1 MKTKNRVISF
11 LLAACMMLSLC
22 AALPF
27 VASAEVVSTSGWDG
41 KTATQPEGSGTKDDP
56 YLIADAANLLWLQKQ
71 IPAADIVNDSH
82 ADVVAGKYTAKFAG
96 MYFLQTQDIDL
107 NGKNFA
113 SIGYYYSNATRM
125 AAFGGTY
132 DGQGFAIRNGKITS
146 QNNRHVLHNYRE
158 ATEGEI
164 ENKKITMYKV
174 GDKTYVYTGPNMN
187 WGHGL
192 FGMICGATIK
202 NIVLDNVEVE
212 GHGITGAIVGRAIGP
227 KADNANAEFNR
238 IENCVVNSNC
248 SVNGK
253 YPTSVIFQPKN
264 EYDLASRLG
273 GIVGMAYRTTVRYCV
288 NNAPINVPGNWAMT
302 GGIVGSAGYHT
313 IVEYC
318 VNAGKITYD
327 LSSIK
332 NDSENA
338 VGGIVGFISP
348 YSVGVVDK
356 TLVGNTVIRNCYN
369 SGIFYFNMGENVAG
383 NAIYWGGILG
393 GANSLSKATN
403 KIENCYNLHALRK
416 GENGIAANIA
426 VDNHNYR
433 FGGLLGS
440 YWIGGGADV
449 GVLEVL
455 NSASVDIDE
464 NAYEGTNQCRYWKRN
479 NKEGKLCVEESTS
492 GQKTVEELAPL
503 TKAID
508 DAISAFN
515 ATATAKKVGKVAFQC
530 STGENTNAVRFS
542 AQIVGNGYER
552 VGFKVWASYTEGDTV
567 KVSEVRD
574 VVLYTYYTALKADG
588 EDVTPDAGN
597 YFIAFVIDSI
607 PTDKGNVT
615 FTLTPYVV
623 AEGGTSFGNT
633 VSVTF
638 DAAGNEVK

>member
-1 MKTKNRVISF
+1 MKTKNRVIS
-11 LLAACMMLSLC
+11 LLLVACMMLSLC

-41 KTATQPEGSGTKDDP
+41 KTATQPEGSGTKEDP

-71 IPAADIVNDSH
+71 IPSGDTVNDQH
-82 ADVVAGKYTAKFAG
+82 ADVLAGKYTAKFAG

-113 SIGYYYSNATRM
+113 SIGYYFANAKRT
-125 AAFGGTY
+125 ASFGGTY

-146 QNNRHVLHNYRE
+146 QN
-158 ATEGEI
+158 
-164 ENKKITMYKV
+164 
-174 GDKTYVYTGPNMN
+174 TGHGLNVN

-192 FGMICGATIK
+192 FGMIHGATIK
-202 NIVLDNVEVE
+202 NIVLDNVQVE
-212 GHGITGAIVGRAIGP
+212 GHGVTGAIVGRAAAT
-227 KADNANAEFNR
+227 ADDKEKGETLNV
-238 IENCVVNSNC
+238 IENCVVNANC
-248 SVNGK
+248 TVTAK
-253 YPTSVIFQPKN
+253 YPTSVDTAKLSAD
-264 EYDLASRLG
+264 YDQASRAG
-273 GIVGMAYRTTVRYCV
+273 GIVGMAYGTTVRYCV
-288 NNAPINVPGNWAMT
+288 NHAAINVPGNWVMT
-302 GGIVGSAGYHT
+302 GGVVGSAGYNT
-313 IVEYC
+313 TVEYC
-318 VNAGKITYD
+318 VNTGKITYD
-327 LSSIK
+327 LATYQNK
-332 NDSENA
+332 AECA

-348 YSVGVVDK
+348 YSAGVVDK

-369 SGIFYFNMGENVAG
+369 SGIFYFNMGENVVGKAL
-383 NAIYWGGILG
+383 YWGGILG

-416 GENGIAANIA
+416 GENGIAAN
-426 VDNHNYR
+426 VTGNNYR

-440 YWIGGGADV
+440 YWIGKGADV

-492 GQKTVEELAPL
+492 GQKTAEELAPL

-567 KVSEVRD
+567 KVSKVRD

>member
-1 MKTKNRVISF
+1 MKTQNRVISL

-41 KTATQPEGSGTKDDP
+41 KTATQPEGSGTKEDP
-56 YLIADAANLLWLQKQ
+56 YLIADAENLLWLQKQ
-71 IPAADIVNDSH
+71 IPRGDIVNDQH
-82 ADVVAGKYTAKFAG
+82 ADVLAGKYTAKFAG

-113 SIGYYYSNATRM
+113 SIGYYFANAKRM
-125 AAFGGTY
+125 GAFGGTY

-146 QNNRHVLHNYRE
+146 QN
-158 ATEGEI
+158 
-164 ENKKITMYKV
+164 
-174 GDKTYVYTGPNMN
+174 TGHGLNVN

-192 FGMICGATIK
+192 FGMIHGATIK
-202 NIVLDNVEVE
+202 NIVLDNVQVE
-212 GHGITGAIVGRAIGP
+212 GHGVTGAIVGRAAAT
-227 KADNANAEFNR
+227 ADDKEKGETLNV
-238 IENCVVNSNC
+238 IENCVVNANC
-248 SVNGK
+248 TVTAK
-253 YPTSVIFQPKN
+253 YPTSVDTAKLSAD
-264 EYDLASRLG
+264 YDQASRAG
-273 GIVGMAYRTTVRYCV
+273 GIVGMAYGTTVRYCV
-288 NNAPINVPGNWAMT
+288 NHAAINVPGNWVMT
-302 GGIVGSAGYHT
+302 GGVVGSAGYNT
-313 IVEYC
+313 TVEYC
-318 VNAGKITYD
+318 VNTGKITYD
-327 LSSIK
+327 LATYQNK
-332 NDSENA
+332 AECA

-348 YSVGVVDK
+348 YSAGAVDK

-369 SGIFYFNMGENVAG
+369 SGIFHLNMGTNVAG
-383 NAIYWGGILG
+383 NALYWGGILG

-416 GENGIAANIA
+416 GQNGIAAN
-426 VDNHNYR
+426 VTGNNYR

-440 YWIGGGADV
+440 YWISKGADV

-492 GQKTVEELAPL
+492 GQKTAEELAPL

>member
-1 MKTKNRVISF
+1 MKTQNRVISL

-71 IPAADIVNDSH
+71 IPRGDTVNDQH
-82 ADVVAGKYTAKFAG
+82 ADVLAGKYTAKFAG

-107 NGKNFA
+107 NGKEFM
-113 SIGYYYSNATRM
+113 SIGYYFANAKRT
-125 AAFGGTY
+125 ASFGGTY

-146 QNNRHVLHNYRE
+146 QN
-158 ATEGEI
+158 
-164 ENKKITMYKV
+164 
-174 GDKTYVYTGPNMN
+174 TGHGLNVN

-192 FGMICGATIK
+192 FGMIHGATIK
-202 NIVLDNVEVE
+202 NIVLDNVQVE
-212 GHGITGAIVGRAIGP
+212 GHGVTGAIVGRAAAT
-227 KADNANAEFNR
+227 ADDKEKGETLNV
-238 IENCVVNSNC
+238 IENCVVNANC
-248 SVNGK
+248 TVTAN
-253 YPTSVIFQPKN
+253 YPTSVDTTKLSAD
-264 EYDLASRLG
+264 YDQASRAG
-273 GIVGMAYRTTVRYCV
+273 GIVGMAYGTTVRYCV
-288 NNAPINVPGNWAMT
+288 NHAAINVPGNWVMT
-302 GGIVGSAGYHT
+302 GGVVGSAGYNT
-313 IVEYC
+313 TVEYC
-318 VNAGKITYD
+318 VNTGKITYD
-327 LSSIK
+327 LATYQNK
-332 NDSENA
+332 AECA

-348 YSVGVVDK
+348 YSAGVVDK

-369 SGIFYFNMGENVAG
+369 SGIFCFNMGENVAG

-416 GENGIAANIA
+416 GENGIAANITG
-426 VDNHNYR
+426 NNYR

-440 YWIGGGADV
+440 YWIGKGADV

-492 GQKTVEELAPL
+492 GQKTAEELAPL

-515 ATATAKKVGKVAFQC
+515 ASATAKKVGKVAFQC

>member
-1 MKTKNRVISF
+1 MKIQNRVISL

-41 KTATQPEGSGTKDDP
+41 KTATQPEGSGTKEDP
-56 YLIADAANLLWLQKQ
+56 YLIADAANLLWLQRQ
-71 IPAADIVNDSH
+71 IPRGDTVNDQH

-113 SIGYYYSNATRM
+113 SIGYYFANAKRM
-125 AAFGGTY
+125 GAFGGTY

-146 QNNRHVLHNYRE
+146 QN
-158 ATEGEI
+158 
-164 ENKKITMYKV
+164 
-174 GDKTYVYTGPNMN
+174 TGHGLNVN

-192 FGMICGATIK
+192 FGMIHGATIK
-202 NIVLDNVEVE
+202 NIVLDNVQVE
-212 GHGITGAIVGRAIGP
+212 GHGVTGAIVGRAAAT
-227 KADNANAEFNR
+227 ADDKEKGETLNV
-238 IENCVVNSNC
+238 IENCVVNANC
-248 SVNGK
+248 TVTAK
-253 YPTSVIFQPKN
+253 YPTSVDTTKLSAD
-264 EYDLASRLG
+264 YDQASRAG
-273 GIVGMAYRTTVRYCV
+273 GIVGMAYGTTVRYCV
-288 NNAPINVPGNWAMT
+288 NHAAINVPGNWVMT
-302 GGIVGSAGYHT
+302 GGVVGSAGYNT
-313 IVEYC
+313 TVEYC
-318 VNAGKITYD
+318 VNTGKITYD
-327 LSSIK
+327 LATYQNK
-332 NDSENA
+332 AECA

-348 YSVGVVDK
+348 YSAGVVDK

-369 SGIFYFNMGENVAG
+369 SGIFYFNMGENLAG

-403 KIENCYNLHALRK
+403 KIENCYNLHELRK
-416 GENGIAANIA
+416 GENGIAAN
-426 VDNHNYR
+426 VTGNNYR

-440 YWIGGGADV
+440 YWIGKGADV

-492 GQKTVEELAPL
+492 GQKTAEELAPL

-515 ATATAKKVGKVAFQC
+515 ASATAKKVGKVAFQC

-542 AQIVGNGYER
+542 AQIIGKEYER

>member
-1 MKTKNRVISF
+1 MKTQNRVIS
-11 LLAACMMLSLC
+11 LLLVACMMLSLC
-22 AALPF
+22 TALPF

-71 IPAADIVNDSH
+71 IPAADRVNDSH

-113 SIGYYYSNATRM
+113 SIGYYFANAKRM
-125 AAFGGTY
+125 GAFGGTY

-146 QNNRHVLHNYRE
+146 QN
-158 ATEGEI
+158 
-164 ENKKITMYKV
+164 
-174 GDKTYVYTGPNMN
+174 TGHGLNVN

-192 FGMICGATIK
+192 FGMIHGATIK
-202 NIVLDNVEVE
+202 NIVLDNVQVE
-212 GHGITGAIVGRAIGP
+212 GHGVTGAIVGRAAAT
-227 KADNANAEFNR
+227 ADDKEKGETLNV
-238 IENCVVNSNC
+238 IENCVVNANC
-248 SVNGK
+248 TVTAK
-253 YPTSVIFQPKN
+253 YPTSVDTAKLSAD
-264 EYDLASRLG
+264 YDQASRAG
-273 GIVGMAYRTTVRYCV
+273 GIVGMAYGTTVRYCV
-288 NNAPINVPGNWAMT
+288 NHAAINVPGNWVMT
-302 GGIVGSAGYHT
+302 GGVVGSAGYNT
-313 IVEYC
+313 TVEYC
-318 VNAGKITYD
+318 VNTGKITYD
-327 LSSIK
+327 LATYQNK
-332 NDSENA
+332 AECA

-348 YSVGVVDK
+348 YSAGVVDK

-369 SGIFYFNMGENVAG
+369 SGIFYFNMGENVVGKAL
-383 NAIYWGGILG
+383 YWGGILG

-416 GENGIAANIA
+416 GENGIAAN
-426 VDNHNYR
+426 VTGHNYR

-440 YWIGGGADV
+440 YWIDKGADV

-515 ATATAKKVGKVAFQC
+515 ASATAKKVGKVAFQC

-567 KVSEVRD
+567 KVSAVRD

-623 AEGGTSFGNT
+623 TEGGTSFGNT

>member
-1 MKTKNRVISF
+1 MKTQNRVISL

-41 KTATQPEGSGTKDDP
+41 KTATQPEGSGTKEDP
-56 YLIADAANLLWLQKQ
+56 YQIADAANLLWLQKQ
-71 IPAADIVNDSH
+71 IPAADRVNDSH
-82 ADVVAGKYTAKFAG
+82 ADVLAGKYTAKFAG

-113 SIGYYYSNATRM
+113 SIGYYFANAKRT
-125 AAFGGTY
+125 ASFGGTY

-146 QNNRHVLHNYRE
+146 QN
-158 ATEGEI
+158 
-164 ENKKITMYKV
+164 
-174 GDKTYVYTGPNMN
+174 TGHGLNVN

-192 FGMICGATIK
+192 FGMIHGATIK
-202 NIVLDNVEVE
+202 NIVLDNVQVE
-212 GHGITGAIVGRAIGP
+212 GHGIIGAIVGRAAAT
-227 KADNANAEFNR
+227 ADDKEKGETLNV
-238 IENCVVNSNC
+238 IENCVVNANC
-248 SVNGK
+248 TVTAK
-253 YPTSVIFQPKN
+253 YPTSVDTAKLSAA
-264 EYDLASRLG
+264 YDQASRAG
-273 GIVGMAYRTTVRYCV
+273 GIVGMAYGTTVRYCV
-288 NNAPINVPGNWAMT
+288 NHAAINVPGNWVMT
-302 GGIVGSAGYHT
+302 GGVVGSAGYNT
-313 IVEYC
+313 TVEYC
-318 VNAGKITYD
+318 VNTGKITYD
-327 LSSIK
+327 LATYQNK
-332 NDSENA
+332 AECA

-348 YSVGVVDK
+348 YSTVEVDK

-369 SGIFYFNMGENVAG
+369 SGIFYFNMGENVVGKAL
-383 NAIYWGGILG
+383 YWGGILG

-440 YWIGGGADV
+440 YWIGKGADV

-492 GQKTVEELAPL
+492 GQKTAEELAPL

-567 KVSEVRD
+567 KVSAVRD

>member
-1 MKTKNRVISF
+1 MKTKNRVIS
-11 LLAACMMLSLC
+11 LLLVACMMLSLC

-41 KTATQPEGSGTKDDP
+41 KTATQPEGSGTKEDP

-71 IPAADIVNDSH
+71 IPSGDTVNDQH
-82 ADVVAGKYTAKFAG
+82 ADVLAGKYTAKFAG

-113 SIGYYYSNATRM
+113 SIGYYFANAKRT
-125 AAFGGTY
+125 ASFGGTY

-146 QNNRHVLHNYRE
+146 QN
-158 ATEGEI
+158 
-164 ENKKITMYKV
+164 
-174 GDKTYVYTGPNMN
+174 TGHGLNVN

-192 FGMICGATIK
+192 FGMIHGATIK
-202 NIVLDNVEVE
+202 NIVLDNVQVE
-212 GHGITGAIVGRAIGP
+212 GHGVTGAIVGRAAAT
-227 KADNANAEFNR
+227 ADDKEKGETLNV
-238 IENCVVNSNC
+238 IENCVVNANC
-248 SVNGK
+248 TVTAK
-253 YPTSVIFQPKN
+253 YPTSVDTAKLSAD
-264 EYDLASRLG
+264 YDQASRAG
-273 GIVGMAYRTTVRYCV
+273 GIVGMAYGTTVRYCV
-288 NNAPINVPGNWAMT
+288 NHAAINVPGNWVMT
-302 GGIVGSAGYHT
+302 GGVVGSAGYNT
-313 IVEYC
+313 TVEYC
-318 VNAGKITYD
+318 VNTGKITYD
-327 LSSIK
+327 LATYQNK
-332 NDSENA
+332 AECA

-348 YSVGVVDK
+348 YSAGVVDK

-369 SGIFYFNMGENVAG
+369 SGIFYFNMGENLAG

-416 GENGIAANIA
+416 GENGIAAN
-426 VDNHNYR
+426 VTGNNYR

-440 YWIGGGADV
+440 YWIGKGADV

-492 GQKTVEELAPL
+492 GQKTAEELAPL

-567 KVSEVRD
+567 KVSKVRD

>member
-1 MKTKNRVISF
+1 MKTQNRVISF

-71 IPAADIVNDSH
+71 IPAADRVNDSH

-107 NGKNFA
+107 NGKEFM
-113 SIGYYYSNATRM
+113 SIGYYFANAKRM
-125 AAFGGTY
+125 GAFGGTY

-146 QNNRHVLHNYRE
+146 QN
-158 ATEGEI
+158 
-164 ENKKITMYKV
+164 
-174 GDKTYVYTGPNMN
+174 TGHGLNVN

-192 FGMICGATIK
+192 FGMIHGATIK
-202 NIVLDNVEVE
+202 NIVLDNVQVE
-212 GHGITGAIVGRAIGP
+212 GHGIVGAIVGRAAAT
-227 KADNANAEFNR
+227 ADDKEKGETLNV
-238 IENCVVNSNC
+238 IENCVVNANC
-248 SVNGK
+248 TVTAK
-253 YPTSVIFQPKN
+253 YPTSVDTAKLSAA
-264 EYDLASRLG
+264 YDQASRAG
-273 GIVGMAYRTTVRYCV
+273 GIVGMAYGTTVRYCV
-288 NNAPINVPGNWAMT
+288 NHAAINVPGNWVMT
-302 GGIVGSAGYHT
+302 GGVVGSAGYNT
-313 IVEYC
+313 TVEYC
-318 VNAGKITYD
+318 VNTGKITYD
-327 LSSIK
+327 LATYQNK
-332 NDSENA
+332 AECA

-348 YSVGVVDK
+348 YSTGEVDK

-369 SGIFYFNMGENVAG
+369 SGIFYFNMGENVVGKAL
-383 NAIYWGGILG
+383 YWGGILG

-464 NAYEGTNQCRYWKRN
+464 NAYEGTNQCRYWKRS

-492 GQKTVEELAPL
+492 GQKTAEELAPL

-567 KVSEVRD
+567 KVSAVRD

>member
-1 MKTKNRVISF
+1 MKTQNRVISL

-41 KTATQPEGSGTKDDP
+41 KTATQPEGSGTKEDP
-56 YLIADAANLLWLQKQ
+56 YLIADAANLLWLQRQ
-71 IPAADIVNDSH
+71 IPRGDTVNDQH

-113 SIGYYYSNATRM
+113 SIGYYFANAKRM
-125 AAFGGTY
+125 GAFGGTY

-146 QNNRHVLHNYRE
+146 QN
-158 ATEGEI
+158 
-164 ENKKITMYKV
+164 
-174 GDKTYVYTGPNMN
+174 TGHGLNVN

-192 FGMICGATIK
+192 FGMIHGATIK
-202 NIVLDNVEVE
+202 NIVLDNVQVE
-212 GHGITGAIVGRAIGP
+212 GHGVTGAIVGRAAAT
-227 KADNANAEFNR
+227 ADDKEKGETLNV
-238 IENCVVNSNC
+238 IENCVVNANC
-248 SVNGK
+248 TVTAK
-253 YPTSVIFQPKN
+253 YPTSVDTAKLSAD
-264 EYDLASRLG
+264 YDQASRAG
-273 GIVGMAYRTTVRYCV
+273 GIAGMAYGTTVRYCV
-288 NNAPINVPGNWAMT
+288 NHAAINVPGNWVMT
-302 GGIVGSAGYHT
+302 GGVVGSAGYNT
-313 IVEYC
+313 TVEYC
-318 VNAGKITYD
+318 VNTGKITYD
-327 LSSIK
+327 LATYQNK
-332 NDSENA
+332 AECA

-348 YSVGVVDK
+348 YSAGVVDK

-369 SGIFYFNMGENVAG
+369 SGIFCFNMGENVAG

-416 GENGIAANIA
+416 GENGIAAN
-426 VDNHNYR
+426 VTGNNYR

-440 YWIGGGADV
+440 YWIGKGADV

-492 GQKTVEELAPL
+492 GQKTAEELAPL

-515 ATATAKKVGKVAFQC
+515 ASATAKKVGKVAFQC

>member
-1 MKTKNRVISF
+1 MKTQNRVISL

-41 KTATQPEGSGTKDDP
+41 KTATQPEGSGTKEDP

-71 IPAADIVNDSH
+71 IPRGDTVNDQH
-82 ADVVAGKYTAKFAG
+82 ADVLAGKYTAKFAG

-107 NGKNFA
+107 NGQEFM
-113 SIGYYYSNATRM
+113 SIGYYFANAKRM
-125 AAFGGTY
+125 GAFGGTY

-146 QNNRHVLHNYRE
+146 QN
-158 ATEGEI
+158 
-164 ENKKITMYKV
+164 
-174 GDKTYVYTGPNMN
+174 TGHGLNVN

-192 FGMICGATIK
+192 FGMIHGATIK
-202 NIVLDNVEVE
+202 NIVLDNVQVE
-212 GHGITGAIVGRAIGP
+212 GHGVTGAIVGRAAAT
-227 KADNANAEFNR
+227 ADDKEKGETLNV
-238 IENCVVNSNC
+238 IENCVVNANC
-248 SVNGK
+248 TVTAK
-253 YPTSVIFQPKN
+253 YPTSVDTTKLSAD
-264 EYDLASRLG
+264 YDQASRAG
-273 GIVGMAYRTTVRYCV
+273 GIVGMAYGTTVRYCV
-288 NNAPINVPGNWAMT
+288 NHAAINVPGNWVMT
-302 GGIVGSAGYHT
+302 GGVVGSAGYNT
-313 IVEYC
+313 TVEYC
-318 VNAGKITYD
+318 VNTGKITYD
-327 LSSIK
+327 LATYQNK
-332 NDSENA
+332 AECA

-348 YSVGVVDK
+348 YSAGVVDK
-356 TLVGNTVIRNCYN
+356 TLVGNAVIRNCYN
-369 SGIFYFNMGENVAG
+369 SGIFYFNMGENLAG

-403 KIENCYNLHALRK
+403 KIDNCYNLHALRK
-416 GENGIAANIA
+416 GENGIAAN
-426 VDNHNYR
+426 VTGNNYR

-440 YWIGGGADV
+440 YWISKGADV

-492 GQKTVEELAPL
+492 GQKTAEELAPL

>member
-1 MKTKNRVISF
+1 MKTQNRVISL

-56 YLIADAANLLWLQKQ
+56 YLIADAANLLWLQRQ
-71 IPAADIVNDSH
+71 IPRGDTVNDQH
-82 ADVVAGKYTAKFAG
+82 ADVLAGKYTAKFAG

-113 SIGYYYSNATRM
+113 SIGYYFANAKRT
-125 AAFGGTY
+125 ASFGGTY

-146 QNNRHVLHNYRE
+146 QN
-158 ATEGEI
+158 
-164 ENKKITMYKV
+164 
-174 GDKTYVYTGPNMN
+174 TGHGLNVN

-192 FGMICGATIK
+192 FGMIHGATIK
-202 NIVLDNVEVE
+202 NIVLDNVQVE
-212 GHGITGAIVGRAIGP
+212 GHGVTGAIVGRAAAT
-227 KADNANAEFNR
+227 ADDKEKGETLNV
-238 IENCVVNSNC
+238 IENCVVNANC
-248 SVNGK
+248 TVTAN
-253 YPTSVIFQPKN
+253 YPTSVDTAKLSAD
-264 EYDLASRLG
+264 YDQASRAG
-273 GIVGMAYRTTVRYCV
+273 GIVGMAYGTTVRYCV
-288 NNAPINVPGNWAMT
+288 NHAAINVPGNWVMT
-302 GGIVGSAGYHT
+302 GGVVGSAGYNT
-313 IVEYC
+313 TVEYC
-318 VNAGKITYD
+318 VNTGKITYD
-327 LSSIK
+327 LATYQNK
-332 NDSENA
+332 AECA

-348 YSVGVVDK
+348 YSAGVVDK

-369 SGIFYFNMGENVAG
+369 SGIFYFNMGENLAG

-403 KIENCYNLHALRK
+403 KIENCYNLHELRK
-416 GENGIAANIA
+416 GENGIAAN
-426 VDNHNYR
+426 VTGNNYR

-440 YWIGGGADV
+440 YWIGKGADV

-492 GQKTVEELAPL
+492 GQKTAEELAPL

-515 ATATAKKVGKVAFQC
+515 ASATAKKVGKVAFQC

-542 AQIVGNGYER
+542 AQIIGKEYER

>member
-1 MKTKNRVISF
+1 MKTQNRVIS
-11 LLAACMMLSLC
+11 LLLVACMMLSLC

-71 IPAADIVNDSH
+71 IPSGDTVNDQH
-82 ADVVAGKYTAKFAG
+82 ADVLAGKYTAKFAG

-107 NGKNFA
+107 NGQEFM
-113 SIGYYYSNATRM
+113 SIGYYFANAKRM
-125 AAFGGTY
+125 GAFGGTY

-146 QNNRHVLHNYRE
+146 QN
-158 ATEGEI
+158 
-164 ENKKITMYKV
+164 
-174 GDKTYVYTGPNMN
+174 TGHGLNVN

-192 FGMICGATIK
+192 FGMIHGATIK
-202 NIVLDNVEVE
+202 NIVLDNVQVE
-212 GHGITGAIVGRAIGP
+212 GHGVTGAIVGRAAATTDDKEKGETL
-227 KADNANAEFNR
+227 NV
-238 IENCVVNSNC
+238 IENCVVNANC
-248 SVNGK
+248 TVTAK
-253 YPTSVIFQPKN
+253 YPTSVDTAKLPAD
-264 EYDLASRLG
+264 YDQASRAG
-273 GIVGMAYRTTVRYCV
+273 GIVGMAYGTTVRYCV
-288 NNAPINVPGNWAMT
+288 NHAAINVPGNWVMT
-302 GGIVGSAGYHT
+302 GGVVGSAGYNT
-313 IVEYC
+313 TVEYC
-318 VNAGKITYD
+318 VNTGKITYD
-327 LSSIK
+327 LATYQNK
-332 NDSENA
+332 AECA

-348 YSVGVVDK
+348 YSAGVVDK

-369 SGIFYFNMGENVAG
+369 SGIFYFNMGENLAG

-416 GENGIAANIA
+416 GENGIAAN
-426 VDNHNYR
+426 VTGNNYR

-440 YWIGGGADV
+440 YWISKGADV

-492 GQKTVEELAPL
+492 GQKTAEELAPL

-515 ATATAKKVGKVAFQC
+515 ASATAKKVGKVAFQC

>member
-1 MKTKNRVISF
+1 MKTKNRVISL

-56 YLIADAANLLWLQKQ
+56 YLIANAANLLWIQKQ
-71 IPAADIVNDSH
+71 IPRGDGVNDSH

-107 NGKNFA
+107 NGKEFM
-113 SIGYYYSNATRM
+113 SIGYYFANAKRM
-125 AAFGGTY
+125 GAFGGTY

-146 QNNRHVLHNYRE
+146 QN
-158 ATEGEI
+158 
-164 ENKKITMYKV
+164 
-174 GDKTYVYTGPNMN
+174 TGHGLNVN

-192 FGMICGATIK
+192 FGMIYGATIK
-202 NIVLDNVEVE
+202 NIVLDNVQVE
-212 GHGITGAIVGRAIGP
+212 GHGIVGAIVGRAAAV
-227 KADNANAEFNR
+227 ADDKEKGENLNLV
-238 IENCVVNSNC
+238 ENCVVNANC
-248 SVNGK
+248 TVTAK
-253 YPTSVIFQPKN
+253 YPTSVDTAN
-264 EYDLASRLG
+264 LSNAYDQASRAG
-273 GIVGMAYRTTVRYCV
+273 GIVGMAYGTTVRYCV
-288 NNAPINVPGNWAMT
+288 NHAAINVPGNWVMT
-302 GGIVGSAGYHT
+302 GGVVGSAGYNT
-313 IVEYC
+313 TVEYC
-318 VNAGKITYD
+318 VNTGKITYD
-327 LSSIK
+327 LATYQNK
-332 NDSENA
+332 AECA
-338 VGGIVGFISP
+338 VGGIVGFITP
-348 YSVGVVDK
+348 YWSGFVD
-356 TLVGNTVIRNCYN
+356 TSFVGNTVIRNCYN
-369 SGIFYFNMGENVAG
+369 SGIFHLNVGENVVG

-393 GANSLSKATN
+393 GANRLLKATN
-403 KIENCYNLHALRK
+403 KIESCYNLHSLKK
-416 GENGIAANIA
+416 GENGIAAN
-426 VDNHNYR
+426 VSGNSYR

-440 YWIGGGADV
+440 YWIGNGEDV

-479 NKEGKLCVEESTS
+479 NKDGKLCVEESTS
-492 GQKTVEELAPL
+492 GQKTAEELAPL

-515 ATATAKKVGKVAFQC
+515 ATATAKKVGKVAYQC
-530 STGENTNAVRFS
+530 STGEDTNAVRFS
-542 AQIVGNGYER
+542 AQIVGNEYER

-588 EDVTPDAGN
+588 ENVTPDAGN

>member
-41 KTATQPEGSGTKDDP
+41 KTATQPEGSGTKEDP
-56 YLIADAANLLWLQKQ
+56 YLIADAANLLWLQRQ
-71 IPAADIVNDSH
+71 IPAADRVNDSH

-113 SIGYYYSNATRM
+113 SIGYYFANAKRT
-125 AAFGGTY
+125 ASFGGTY

-146 QNNRHVLHNYRE
+146 QN
-158 ATEGEI
+158 
-164 ENKKITMYKV
+164 
-174 GDKTYVYTGPNMN
+174 TGHGLNVN

-192 FGMICGATIK
+192 FGMIHGATIK
-202 NIVLDNVEVE
+202 NIVLDNVQVE
-212 GHGITGAIVGRAIGP
+212 GHGVTGAIVGRAAAT
-227 KADNANAEFNR
+227 ADDKEKGETLNV
-238 IENCVVNSNC
+238 IENCVVNANC
-248 SVNGK
+248 TVTAN
-253 YPTSVIFQPKN
+253 YPTSVDTAKLSAD
-264 EYDLASRLG
+264 YDQASRAG
-273 GIVGMAYRTTVRYCV
+273 GIVGMAYGTTVRYCV
-288 NNAPINVPGNWAMT
+288 NHAAINVPGNWVMT
-302 GGIVGSAGYHT
+302 GGVVGSAGYNT
-313 IVEYC
+313 TVEYC
-318 VNAGKITYD
+318 VNTGKITYD
-327 LSSIK
+327 LATYQNK
-332 NDSENA
+332 AECA

-348 YSVGVVDK
+348 YSAGVVDK

-369 SGIFYFNMGENVAG
+369 SGIFCFNMGENLAG

-416 GENGIAANIA
+416 GENGIAAN
-426 VDNHNYR
+426 VTGNNYR

-440 YWIGGGADV
+440 YWIGKGADV

-464 NAYEGTNQCRYWKRN
+464 NAYEGTNQCRYWKRS

-515 ATATAKKVGKVAFQC
+515 ASATAKKVGKVAFQC

-542 AQIVGNGYER
+542 AQIVGNEYER

-567 KVSEVRD
+567 KVSAVRD

>member
-1 MKTKNRVISF
+1 
-11 LLAACMMLSLC
+11 
-22 AALPF
+22 
-27 VASAEVVSTSGWDG
+27 
-41 KTATQPEGSGTKDDP
+41 
-56 YLIADAANLLWLQKQ
+56 
-71 IPAADIVNDSH
+71 
-82 ADVVAGKYTAKFAG
+82 

-113 SIGYYYSNATRM
+113 SIGYYFANAKRT
-125 AAFGGTY
+125 ASFGGTY

-146 QNNRHVLHNYRE
+146 QN
-158 ATEGEI
+158 
-164 ENKKITMYKV
+164 
-174 GDKTYVYTGPNMN
+174 TGHGLNVN

-192 FGMICGATIK
+192 FGMIHGATIK
-202 NIVLDNVEVE
+202 NIVLDNVQVE
-212 GHGITGAIVGRAIGP
+212 GHGVTGAIVGRAAAT
-227 KADNANAEFNR
+227 ADDKEKGETLNV
-238 IENCVVNSNC
+238 IENCVVNANC
-248 SVNGK
+248 TVTAN
-253 YPTSVIFQPKN
+253 YPTSVDTAKLSAD
-264 EYDLASRLG
+264 YDQASRAG
-273 GIVGMAYRTTVRYCV
+273 GIVGMAYGTTVRYCV
-288 NNAPINVPGNWAMT
+288 NHAAINVPGNWVMT
-302 GGIVGSAGYHT
+302 GGVVGSAGYNT
-313 IVEYC
+313 TVEYC
-318 VNAGKITYD
+318 VNTGKITYD
-327 LSSIK
+327 LAIYQNK
-332 NDSENA
+332 AECA

-348 YSVGVVDK
+348 YSAGVVDK

-369 SGIFYFNMGENVAG
+369 SGIFYFNMGENLAG

-416 GENGIAANIA
+416 GENGIAAN
-426 VDNHNYR
+426 VTGNNYR

-440 YWIGGGADV
+440 YWISKGADV

-492 GQKTVEELAPL
+492 GQKTAEELAPL

-515 ATATAKKVGKVAFQC
+515 ASATAKKVGKVAFQC

-567 KVSEVRD
+567 KVSAVRD

-623 AEGGTSFGNT
+623 AESGTSFGNT

>member
-1 MKTKNRVISF
+1 MKTQNRVISL

-71 IPAADIVNDSH
+71 IPAADRVNDSH

-107 NGKNFA
+107 NGQEFM
-113 SIGYYYSNATRM
+113 SIGYYFANAKRM
-125 AAFGGTY
+125 GAFGGTY

-146 QNNRHVLHNYRE
+146 KNTGHNL
-158 ATEGEI
+158 
-164 ENKKITMYKV
+164 NL
-174 GDKTYVYTGPNMN
+174 N

-192 FGMICGATIK
+192 FGMIHGATIK
-202 NIVLDNVEVE
+202 NIVLDNVQVE
-212 GHGITGAIVGRAIGP
+212 GNGVTGAIVGRAAAT
-227 KADNANAEFNR
+227 ADDKEKGETLNV
-238 IENCVVNSNC
+238 IENCVVNANC
-248 SVNGK
+248 TVTAK
-253 YPTSVIFQPKN
+253 YPTSVDTTKLSAD
-264 EYDLASRLG
+264 YDQASRAG
-273 GIVGMAYRTTVRYCV
+273 GIVGMAYGTTVRYCV
-288 NNAPINVPGNWAMT
+288 NHAAINVPGNWVMT
-302 GGIVGSAGYHT
+302 GGVVGSAGYNT
-313 IVEYC
+313 TVEYC
-318 VNAGKITYD
+318 VNTGKITYD
-327 LSSIK
+327 LATYQNK
-332 NDSENA
+332 AECA

-348 YSVGVVDK
+348 YSAGVVDK

-369 SGIFYFNMGENVAG
+369 SGIFCFNMGENLAG

-403 KIENCYNLHALRK
+403 KIDNCYNLHALRK
-416 GENGIAANIA
+416 GENGIAAN
-426 VDNHNYR
+426 VTGNNYR

-440 YWIGGGADV
+440 YWIGKGADV

-492 GQKTVEELAPL
+492 GQKTAEELAPL

-515 ATATAKKVGKVAFQC
+515 ASATAKKVGKVAFQC

-567 KVSEVRD
+567 KVSAVRD

>member
-1 MKTKNRVISF
+1 MKTQNRVISL

-56 YLIADAANLLWLQKQ
+56 YLIADAANLLWLQRQ
-71 IPAADIVNDSH
+71 IPRGDTVNDQH
-82 ADVVAGKYTAKFAG
+82 ADVLAGKYTAKFAG

-113 SIGYYYSNATRM
+113 SIGYYFANAKRT
-125 AAFGGTY
+125 ASFGGTY

-146 QNNRHVLHNYRE
+146 QN
-158 ATEGEI
+158 
-164 ENKKITMYKV
+164 
-174 GDKTYVYTGPNMN
+174 TGHGLNVN

-192 FGMICGATIK
+192 FGMIHGATIK
-202 NIVLDNVEVE
+202 NIVLDNVQVE
-212 GHGITGAIVGRAIGP
+212 GHGVTGAIVGRAAAT
-227 KADNANAEFNR
+227 ADDKEKGETLNV
-238 IENCVVNSNC
+238 IENCVVNANC
-248 SVNGK
+248 TVTAK
-253 YPTSVIFQPKN
+253 YPTSVDTAKLSAD
-264 EYDLASRLG
+264 YDQASRAG
-273 GIVGMAYRTTVRYCV
+273 GIVGMAYGTTVRYCV
-288 NNAPINVPGNWAMT
+288 NHAAINVPGNWVMT
-302 GGIVGSAGYHT
+302 GGVVGSAGYNT
-313 IVEYC
+313 TVEYC
-318 VNAGKITYD
+318 VNTGKITYD
-327 LSSIK
+327 LATYQNK
-332 NDSENA
+332 AECA

-348 YSVGVVDK
+348 YSAGVVDK

-369 SGIFYFNMGENVAG
+369 SGIFYFNMGENLAG

-403 KIENCYNLHALRK
+403 KIDNCYNLHALRK
-416 GENGIAANIA
+416 GENGIAAN
-426 VDNHNYR
+426 VTGNNYR

-440 YWIGGGADV
+440 YWIGKGADV

-492 GQKTVEELAPL
+492 GQKTAEELAPL

>member
-1 MKTKNRVISF
+1 MKTKNRVISL

-56 YLIADAANLLWLQKQ
+56 YLIADAANLLWIQKQ
-71 IPAADIVNDSH
+71 IPRGDTVNDQH
-82 ADVVAGKYTAKFAG
+82 ADVLAGKYTAKFAG

-113 SIGYYYSNATRM
+113 SIGYYFANAKRT
-125 AAFGGTY
+125 ASFGGTY

-146 QNNRHVLHNYRE
+146 QN
-158 ATEGEI
+158 
-164 ENKKITMYKV
+164 
-174 GDKTYVYTGPNMN
+174 TGHGLNVN

-192 FGMICGATIK
+192 FGMIHGATIK
-202 NIVLDNVEVE
+202 NIVLDNVQVE
-212 GHGITGAIVGRAIGP
+212 GNGITGAIVGRAAAT
-227 KADNANAEFNR
+227 ADDKEKGETLNV
-238 IENCVVNSNC
+238 IENCVVNANC
-248 SVNGK
+248 TVTAK
-253 YPTSVIFQPKN
+253 YPTSVDTAKLSAD
-264 EYDLASRLG
+264 YDQASRAG
-273 GIVGMAYRTTVRYCV
+273 GIVGMAYGTTVRYCV
-288 NNAPINVPGNWAMT
+288 NHAAINVPGNWVMT
-302 GGIVGSAGYHT
+302 GGVVGSAGYNT
-313 IVEYC
+313 TVEYC
-318 VNAGKITYD
+318 VNTGKITYD
-327 LSSIK
+327 LATYQNK
-332 NDSENA
+332 AECA

-348 YSVGVVDK
+348 YSAGVVDK

-403 KIENCYNLHALRK
+403 KIDNCYNLHALRK
-416 GENGIAANIA
+416 GENGIAAN
-426 VDNHNYR
+426 VTGNNYR

-440 YWIGGGADV
+440 YWIGKGADV

>member
-1 MKTKNRVISF
+1 MKTQNRVISL

-71 IPAADIVNDSH
+71 IPRGDTVNDQH
-82 ADVVAGKYTAKFAG
+82 ADVLAGKYTAKFAG

-107 NGKNFA
+107 NGQEFM
-113 SIGYYYSNATRM
+113 SIGYYFANAKRT
-125 AAFGGTY
+125 ASFGGTY

-146 QNNRHVLHNYRE
+146 QN
-158 ATEGEI
+158 
-164 ENKKITMYKV
+164 
-174 GDKTYVYTGPNMN
+174 TGHGLNVN

-192 FGMICGATIK
+192 FGMIHGATIK
-202 NIVLDNVEVE
+202 NIVLDNVQVE
-212 GHGITGAIVGRAIGP
+212 GHGVTGAIVGRAAAT
-227 KADNANAEFNR
+227 ADDKEKGETLNV
-238 IENCVVNSNC
+238 IENCVVNANC
-248 SVNGK
+248 TVTAN
-253 YPTSVIFQPKN
+253 YPTSVDTAKLSAD
-264 EYDLASRLG
+264 YDQASRAG
-273 GIVGMAYRTTVRYCV
+273 GIVGMAYGTTVRYCV
-288 NNAPINVPGNWAMT
+288 NHAAINVPGNWVMT
-302 GGIVGSAGYHT
+302 GGVVGSAGYNT
-313 IVEYC
+313 TVEYC
-318 VNAGKITYD
+318 VNTGKITYD
-327 LSSIK
+327 LATYQNK
-332 NDSENA
+332 AECA

-348 YSVGVVDK
+348 YSAGVVDK

-369 SGIFYFNMGENVAG
+369 SGIFYFNMGENVVGKAL
-383 NAIYWGGILG
+383 YWGGILG

-492 GQKTVEELAPL
+492 GQKTAEELAPL

-515 ATATAKKVGKVAFQC
+515 ASATAKKVGKVAFQC

-567 KVSEVRD
+567 KVSKVRD

>member
-1 MKTKNRVISF
+1 MKTQNRVISL

-41 KTATQPEGSGTKDDP
+41 KTATQPEGSGTKEDP

-71 IPAADIVNDSH
+71 IPRGDIVNDQH
-82 ADVVAGKYTAKFAG
+82 ADVLAGKYTAKFAG

-113 SIGYYYSNATRM
+113 SIGYYFANAKRM
-125 AAFGGTY
+125 GAFGGTY

-146 QNNRHVLHNYRE
+146 QN
-158 ATEGEI
+158 
-164 ENKKITMYKV
+164 
-174 GDKTYVYTGPNMN
+174 TGHGLNVN

-192 FGMICGATIK
+192 FGMIHGATIK
-202 NIVLDNVEVE
+202 NIVLDNVQVE
-212 GHGITGAIVGRAIGP
+212 GHGVTGAIVGRAAAT
-227 KADNANAEFNR
+227 ADDKEKGETLNV
-238 IENCVVNSNC
+238 IENCVVNANC
-248 SVNGK
+248 TVTAK
-253 YPTSVIFQPKN
+253 YPTSVDTAKLSAD
-264 EYDLASRLG
+264 YDQASRAG
-273 GIVGMAYRTTVRYCV
+273 GIVGMAYGTTVRYCV
-288 NNAPINVPGNWAMT
+288 NHAAINVPGNWVMT
-302 GGIVGSAGYHT
+302 GGVVGSAGYNT
-313 IVEYC
+313 TVEYC
-318 VNAGKITYD
+318 VNTGKITYD
-327 LSSIK
+327 LATYQNK
-332 NDSENA
+332 AECA

-348 YSVGVVDK
+348 YSAGVVDK

-369 SGIFYFNMGENVAG
+369 SGIFHLNMGENVAG

-403 KIENCYNLHALRK
+403 KIDNCYNLHALRK
-416 GENGIAANIA
+416 GENGIAAN
-426 VDNHNYR
+426 VTGNNYR

-440 YWIGGGADV
+440 YWISGGADV

>member
-1 MKTKNRVISF
+1 MKTKNRVIS
-11 LLAACMMLSLC
+11 LLLVACMMLSLC

-41 KTATQPEGSGTKDDP
+41 KTATQPEGSGTKEDP
-56 YLIADAANLLWLQKQ
+56 YLIADAANLLWLQRQ
-71 IPAADIVNDSH
+71 IPAGDGVKDDND
-82 ADVVAGKYTAKFAG
+82 DVVAGKYTAKFAG

-107 NGKNFA
+107 NGKEFM
-113 SIGYYYSNATRM
+113 SIGYYFANAKRM
-125 AAFGGTY
+125 GAFGGTY

-146 QNNRHVLHNYRE
+146 KNTGHNL
-158 ATEGEI
+158 
-164 ENKKITMYKV
+164 NL
-174 GDKTYVYTGPNMN
+174 N

-192 FGMICGATIK
+192 FGMIHGATIK
-202 NIVLDNVEVE
+202 NIVLDNVQVE
-212 GHGITGAIVGRAIGP
+212 GNGITGAIVGRAAAT
-227 KADNANAEFNR
+227 ADDKEKGETLNV
-238 IENCVVNSNC
+238 IENCVVNANC
-248 SVNGK
+248 TVTAK
-253 YPTSVIFQPKN
+253 YPTSVDTAKLSAD
-264 EYDLASRLG
+264 YDQASRAG
-273 GIVGMAYRTTVRYCV
+273 GIVGMAYGTTVRYCV
-288 NNAPINVPGNWAMT
+288 NHAAINVPGNWVMT
-302 GGIVGSAGYHT
+302 GGVVGSAGYNT
-313 IVEYC
+313 TVEYC
-318 VNAGKITYD
+318 VNTGKITYD
-327 LSSIK
+327 LATYQNK
-332 NDSENA
+332 AECA

-348 YSVGVVDK
+348 YSTGEVDK

-369 SGIFYFNMGENVAG
+369 SGIFYFNMGENLAG

-393 GANSLSKATN
+393 GANSLLKATN

-416 GENGIAANIA
+416 GENGIAAN
-426 VDNHNYR
+426 VSGNNYR

-440 YWIGGGADV
+440 YWIGNGADV

-464 NAYEGTNQCRYWKRN
+464 NAYEGTNQCRYWKRS
-479 NKEGKLCVEESTS
+479 NKEGKPCVEESTS
-492 GQKTVEELAPL
+492 GQKTAEELAPL

-515 ATATAKKVGKVAFQC
+515 ASATAKKVGKVAFQC

>member
-1 MKTKNRVISF
+1 MKTKNRVIS
-11 LLAACMMLSLC
+11 LLLVACMMLSLC

-41 KTATQPEGSGTKDDP
+41 KTATQPEGSGTKEDP

-71 IPAADIVNDSH
+71 IPRGDTVNDQH
-82 ADVVAGKYTAKFAG
+82 ADVLAGKYTAKFAG

-113 SIGYYYSNATRM
+113 SIGYYFANAKRM
-125 AAFGGTY
+125 GAFGGTY

-146 QNNRHVLHNYRE
+146 QN
-158 ATEGEI
+158 
-164 ENKKITMYKV
+164 
-174 GDKTYVYTGPNMN
+174 TGHGLNVN

-192 FGMICGATIK
+192 FGMIHGATIK
-202 NIVLDNVEVE
+202 NIVLDNVQVE
-212 GHGITGAIVGRAIGP
+212 GHGVTGAIVGRAAAT
-227 KADNANAEFNR
+227 ADDKEKGETLNV
-238 IENCVVNSNC
+238 IENCVVNANC
-248 SVNGK
+248 TVTAK
-253 YPTSVIFQPKN
+253 YPTSVDTAKLSAD
-264 EYDLASRLG
+264 YDQASRAG
-273 GIVGMAYRTTVRYCV
+273 GIVGMAYGTTVRYCV
-288 NNAPINVPGNWAMT
+288 NHAAINVPGNWVMT
-302 GGIVGSAGYHT
+302 GGIVGSAGYNT
-313 IVEYC
+313 TVEYC
-318 VNAGKITYD
+318 VNTGKITYD
-327 LSSIK
+327 LATYQNK
-332 NDSENA
+332 AECA

-348 YSVGVVDK
+348 YSAGVVDK

-369 SGIFYFNMGENVAG
+369 SGIFHLNMGTNVAG
-383 NAIYWGGILG
+383 NALYWGGILG

-416 GENGIAANIA
+416 GQNGIAANVA
-426 VDNHNYR
+426 GNNYR

-440 YWIGGGADV
+440 YWISGGADV

>member
-1 MKTKNRVISF
+1 MKTQNRVISF

-71 IPAADIVNDSH
+71 IPAADRVNDSH

-107 NGKNFA
+107 NGKEFM
-113 SIGYYYSNATRM
+113 SIGYYFANAKRT
-125 AAFGGTY
+125 ASFGGTY

-146 QNNRHVLHNYRE
+146 QN
-158 ATEGEI
+158 
-164 ENKKITMYKV
+164 
-174 GDKTYVYTGPNMN
+174 TGHGLNVN

-192 FGMICGATIK
+192 FGMIHGATIK
-202 NIVLDNVEVE
+202 NIVLDNVQVE
-212 GHGITGAIVGRAIGP
+212 GNGITGAIVGRAAATTDDKEKGETL
-227 KADNANAEFNR
+227 NV
-238 IENCVVNSNC
+238 IENCVVNANC
-248 SVNGK
+248 TVTAK
-253 YPTSVIFQPKN
+253 YPTSVDTAKLSAD
-264 EYDLASRLG
+264 YDQASRAG
-273 GIVGMAYRTTVRYCV
+273 GIVGMAYGTTVRYCV
-288 NNAPINVPGNWAMT
+288 NHAAINVPGNWVMT
-302 GGIVGSAGYHT
+302 GGVVGSAGYNT
-313 IVEYC
+313 TVEYC
-318 VNAGKITYD
+318 VNTGKITYD
-327 LSSIK
+327 LATYQNK
-332 NDSENA
+332 AECA

-348 YSVGVVDK
+348 YFAGVVDK

-369 SGIFYFNMGENVAG
+369 SGIFYFNMGENLAG

-403 KIENCYNLHALRK
+403 KIDNCYNLHALRK
-416 GENGIAANIA
+416 GENGIAAN
-426 VDNHNYR
+426 VTGNNYR

-440 YWIGGGADV
+440 YWISKGADV

-492 GQKTVEELAPL
+492 GQKTAEELAPL

-542 AQIVGNGYER
+542 AQIIGKEYER

-567 KVSEVRD
+567 KVSAVRD

>member
-1 MKTKNRVISF
+1 MKTQNRVISL

-41 KTATQPEGSGTKDDP
+41 KTATQPEGSGTKEDP

-71 IPAADIVNDSH
+71 IPAADRVNDSH

-107 NGKNFA
+107 NGQEFM
-113 SIGYYYSNATRM
+113 SIGYYFANAKRM
-125 AAFGGTY
+125 GAFGGTY

-146 QNNRHVLHNYRE
+146 QN
-158 ATEGEI
+158 
-164 ENKKITMYKV
+164 
-174 GDKTYVYTGPNMN
+174 TGHGLNVN

-192 FGMICGATIK
+192 FGMIHGATIK
-202 NIVLDNVEVE
+202 NIVLDNVQVE
-212 GHGITGAIVGRAIGP
+212 GNGITGAIVGRAAAT
-227 KADNANAEFNR
+227 ADDKEKGETLNV
-238 IENCVVNSNC
+238 IENCVVNANC
-248 SVNGK
+248 TVTAK
-253 YPTSVIFQPKN
+253 YPTSVDTTKLSAD
-264 EYDLASRLG
+264 YDQASRAG
-273 GIVGMAYRTTVRYCV
+273 GIVGMAYGTTVRYCV
-288 NNAPINVPGNWAMT
+288 NHAAINVPGNWVMT
-302 GGIVGSAGYHT
+302 GGVVGSAGYNT
-313 IVEYC
+313 TVEYC
-318 VNAGKITYD
+318 VNTGKITYD
-327 LSSIK
+327 LATYQNK
-332 NDSENA
+332 AECA

-348 YSVGVVDK
+348 YSAGVVDK

-369 SGIFYFNMGENVAG
+369 SGIFYFNMGENLAG

-403 KIENCYNLHALRK
+403 KIDNCYNLHALRK
-416 GENGIAANIA
+416 GENGIAAN
-426 VDNHNYR
+426 VTGNNYR

-440 YWIGGGADV
+440 YWIGKGADV

-492 GQKTVEELAPL
+492 GQKTAEELAPL

>member
-1 MKTKNRVISF
+1 MKTQNRVIS
-11 LLAACMMLSLC
+11 LLLVACMMLSLC

-41 KTATQPEGSGTKDDP
+41 KTATQPEGSGTKEDP

-71 IPAADIVNDSH
+71 IPAADRVNDSH

-113 SIGYYYSNATRM
+113 SIGYYFANAKRT
-125 AAFGGTY
+125 ASFGGTY

-146 QNNRHVLHNYRE
+146 QN
-158 ATEGEI
+158 
-164 ENKKITMYKV
+164 
-174 GDKTYVYTGPNMN
+174 TGHELNVN

-192 FGMICGATIK
+192 FGMIHGATIK
-202 NIVLDNVEVE
+202 NIVLDDVQVE
-212 GHGITGAIVGRAIGP
+212 GHGVTGAIVGRAAAT
-227 KADNANAEFNR
+227 ADDKEKSETLNV
-238 IENCVVNSNC
+238 IENCVVNANC
-248 SVNGK
+248 TVTAN
-253 YPTSVIFQPKN
+253 YPTSVDTAKLSAD
-264 EYDLASRLG
+264 YDQASRAG
-273 GIVGMAYRTTVRYCV
+273 GIVGMAYGTTVRYCV
-288 NNAPINVPGNWAMT
+288 NHAAINVPGNWVMT
-302 GGIVGSAGYHT
+302 GGVVGSAGYNT
-313 IVEYC
+313 TVEYC
-318 VNAGKITYD
+318 VNTGKITYD
-327 LSSIK
+327 LATYQNK
-332 NDSENA
+332 AECA

-348 YSVGVVDK
+348 YSAGVVDK

-369 SGIFYFNMGENVAG
+369 SGIFYFNMGENLAG

-403 KIENCYNLHALRK
+403 KIDNCYNLHALRK
-416 GENGIAANIA
+416 GENGIAAN
-426 VDNHNYR
+426 VTGNNYR

-440 YWIGGGADV
+440 YWIGKGADV

-492 GQKTVEELAPL
+492 GQKTAEELAPL

-515 ATATAKKVGKVAFQC
+515 ASATAKKVGKVAFQC

-638 DAAGNEVK
+638 GAAGNEVK

>member
-1 MKTKNRVISF
+1 MKTQNRVISF

-41 KTATQPEGSGTKDDP
+41 KTATQPEGSGTKEDP
-56 YLIADAANLLWLQKQ
+56 YLIADAANLLWLQRQ
-71 IPAADIVNDSH
+71 IPRGDTVKDDN

-113 SIGYYYSNATRM
+113 SIGYYFANAKRT
-125 AAFGGTY
+125 ASFGGTY

-146 QNNRHVLHNYRE
+146 QN
-158 ATEGEI
+158 
-164 ENKKITMYKV
+164 
-174 GDKTYVYTGPNMN
+174 TGHALNVN

-192 FGMICGATIK
+192 FGMIHGATIK
-202 NIVLDNVEVE
+202 NIVLDNVQVE
-212 GHGITGAIVGRAIGP
+212 GNGITGAIVGRAAATTDDKEKGETL
-227 KADNANAEFNR
+227 NV
-238 IENCVVNSNC
+238 IENCVVNANC
-248 SVNGK
+248 TVTAK
-253 YPTSVIFQPKN
+253 YPTSVDTTKLSAD
-264 EYDLASRLG
+264 YDQASRAG
-273 GIVGMAYRTTVRYCV
+273 GIVGMAYGTTVRYCV
-288 NNAPINVPGNWAMT
+288 NHAAINVPGNWVMT
-302 GGIVGSAGYHT
+302 GGVVGSAGYNT
-313 IVEYC
+313 TVEYC
-318 VNAGKITYD
+318 VNTGKITYD
-327 LSSIK
+327 LATYQNK
-332 NDSENA
+332 AECA

-348 YSVGVVDK
+348 YSAGVVDK

-369 SGIFYFNMGENVAG
+369 SGIFCFNMGENLAG

-403 KIENCYNLHALRK
+403 KIDNCYNLHALRK

-440 YWIGGGADV
+440 YWINGGADV

-567 KVSEVRD
+567 KVSKVRD

>member
-1 MKTKNRVISF
+1 MKTQNRVISL

-71 IPAADIVNDSH
+71 IPAADRVNDSH

-113 SIGYYYSNATRM
+113 SIGYYFANAKRT
-125 AAFGGTY
+125 ASFGGTY

-146 QNNRHVLHNYRE
+146 QN
-158 ATEGEI
+158 
-164 ENKKITMYKV
+164 
-174 GDKTYVYTGPNMN
+174 TGHALNVN

-192 FGMICGATIK
+192 FGMIHGATIK
-202 NIVLDNVEVE
+202 NIVLDNVQVE
-212 GHGITGAIVGRAIGP
+212 GHGVTGAIVGRAAAT
-227 KADNANAEFNR
+227 ADDKEKGETLNV
-238 IENCVVNSNC
+238 IENCVVNANC
-248 SVNGK
+248 TVTAK
-253 YPTSVIFQPKN
+253 YPTSVDTAKLSAD
-264 EYDLASRLG
+264 YDQASRAG
-273 GIVGMAYRTTVRYCV
+273 GIVGMAYGTTVRYCV
-288 NNAPINVPGNWAMT
+288 NHAAINVPGNWVMT
-302 GGIVGSAGYHT
+302 GGVVGSAGYNT
-313 IVEYC
+313 TVEYC
-318 VNAGKITYD
+318 VNTGKITYD
-327 LSSIK
+327 LATYQNK
-332 NDSENA
+332 AECA

-348 YSVGVVDK
+348 YFAGVVDK
-356 TLVGNTVIRNCYN
+356 TLVGNAVIRNCYN
-369 SGIFYFNMGENVAG
+369 SGIFYFNMGENLAG

-403 KIENCYNLHALRK
+403 KIDNCYNLHALRK
-416 GENGIAANIA
+416 GENGIAAN
-426 VDNHNYR
+426 VTGNNYR

-440 YWIGGGADV
+440 YWISKGADV

-492 GQKTVEELAPL
+492 GQKTAEELAPL

-588 EDVTPDAGN
+588 EDVAPDAGN

>member
-1 MKTKNRVISF
+1 MKTQNRVISL

-71 IPAADIVNDSH
+71 IPAADRVNDQH
-82 ADVVAGKYTAKFAG
+82 ADVLAGKYTAKFAG

-107 NGKNFA
+107 NGQEFM
-113 SIGYYYSNATRM
+113 SIGYYFANAKRT
-125 AAFGGTY
+125 ASFGGTY

-146 QNNRHVLHNYRE
+146 QN
-158 ATEGEI
+158 
-164 ENKKITMYKV
+164 
-174 GDKTYVYTGPNMN
+174 TGHGLNVN

-192 FGMICGATIK
+192 FGMIHGATIK
-202 NIVLDNVEVE
+202 NIVLDNVQVE
-212 GHGITGAIVGRAIGP
+212 GHGVTGAIVGRAAAT
-227 KADNANAEFNR
+227 ADDKEKGETLNV
-238 IENCVVNSNC
+238 IENCVVNANC
-248 SVNGK
+248 TVTAK
-253 YPTSVIFQPKN
+253 YPTSVDTAKLSAD
-264 EYDLASRLG
+264 YDQASRAG
-273 GIVGMAYRTTVRYCV
+273 GIVGMAYGTTIRYCV
-288 NNAPINVPGNWAMT
+288 NHAAINVLGNWVMT
-302 GGIVGSAGYHT
+302 GGVVGSAGYNT
-313 IVEYC
+313 TVEYC
-318 VNAGKITYD
+318 VNTGKITYD
-327 LSSIK
+327 LATYQNK
-332 NDSENA
+332 AECA

-348 YSVGVVDK
+348 YSAGVVDK

-369 SGIFYFNMGENVAG
+369 SGIFCFNMGENVAG

-403 KIENCYNLHALRK
+403 KIENCYNLHELRK
-416 GENGIAANIA
+416 GENGIAAN
-426 VDNHNYR
+426 VTGNNYR

-440 YWIGGGADV
+440 YWIGKGADV

-492 GQKTVEELAPL
+492 GQKTAEELAPL

-567 KVSEVRD
+567 KVSAVRD

>member
-1 MKTKNRVISF
+1 MKTQNRVIS
-11 LLAACMMLSLC
+11 LLLVACMMLSLC

-71 IPAADIVNDSH
+71 IPAADRVNDSH

-113 SIGYYYSNATRM
+113 SIGYYFANVKRTAS
-125 AAFGGTY
+125 FGGTY

-146 QNNRHVLHNYRE
+146 QN
-158 ATEGEI
+158 
-164 ENKKITMYKV
+164 
-174 GDKTYVYTGPNMN
+174 TGHGLNVN

-192 FGMICGATIK
+192 FGMIHGATIK
-202 NIVLDNVEVE
+202 NIVLDNVQVE
-212 GHGITGAIVGRAIGP
+212 GHGVTGAIVGRAAAT
-227 KADNANAEFNR
+227 ADDKEKGETLNV
-238 IENCVVNSNC
+238 IENCVVNANC
-248 SVNGK
+248 TVTAK
-253 YPTSVIFQPKN
+253 YPTSVDTTKLSAD
-264 EYDLASRLG
+264 YDQASRAG
-273 GIVGMAYRTTVRYCV
+273 GIVGMAYGTTVRYCV
-288 NNAPINVPGNWAMT
+288 NHAAINVPGNWVMT
-302 GGIVGSAGYHT
+302 GGVVGSAGYNT
-313 IVEYC
+313 TVEYC
-318 VNAGKITYD
+318 VNTGKITYD
-327 LSSIK
+327 LATYQNK
-332 NDSENA
+332 AECA

-348 YSVGVVDK
+348 YSAGVVDK

-369 SGIFYFNMGENVAG
+369 SGIFYFNMGENLAG

-416 GENGIAANIA
+416 GENGIAAN
-426 VDNHNYR
+426 VTGNNYR

-440 YWIGGGADV
+440 YWIGKGADV

-464 NAYEGTNQCRYWKRN
+464 NAYEGTNQCRYWKRS
-479 NKEGKLCVEESTS
+479 NKEGKPCVEESTS
-492 GQKTVEELAPL
+492 GQKTAEELAPL

-515 ATATAKKVGKVAFQC
+515 ASATAKKVGKVAFQC

>member
-1 MKTKNRVISF
+1 MKTQNRVISL

-71 IPAADIVNDSH
+71 IPRGDTVNDQH
-82 ADVVAGKYTAKFAG
+82 ADVLAGKYTAKFAG

-113 SIGYYYSNATRM
+113 SIGYYFANAKRM
-125 AAFGGTY
+125 GAFGGTY

-146 QNNRHVLHNYRE
+146 QN
-158 ATEGEI
+158 
-164 ENKKITMYKV
+164 
-174 GDKTYVYTGPNMN
+174 TGHGLNVN

-192 FGMICGATIK
+192 FGMIHGATIK
-202 NIVLDNVEVE
+202 NIVLDNVQVE
-212 GHGITGAIVGRAIGP
+212 GHGVTGAIVGRAAAT
-227 KADNANAEFNR
+227 ADDKEKGETLNV
-238 IENCVVNSNC
+238 IENCVVNANC
-248 SVNGK
+248 TVTAK
-253 YPTSVIFQPKN
+253 YPTSVDTAKLSAD
-264 EYDLASRLG
+264 YDQASRAG
-273 GIVGMAYRTTVRYCV
+273 GIVGMAYGTTVRYCV
-288 NNAPINVPGNWAMT
+288 NHAAINVPGNWVMT
-302 GGIVGSAGYHT
+302 GGIVGSAGYNT
-313 IVEYC
+313 TVEYC
-318 VNAGKITYD
+318 VNTGKITYD
-327 LSSIK
+327 LATYQNK
-332 NDSENA
+332 AECA
-338 VGGIVGFISP
+338 VGGIVGVISP
-348 YSVGVVDK
+348 YSAGVVDK

-369 SGIFYFNMGENVAG
+369 SGIFHLNMGTNVAG
-383 NAIYWGGILG
+383 NALYWGGILG

-416 GENGIAANIA
+416 GQNGIAANVA
-426 VDNHNYR
+426 GNNYR

-440 YWIGGGADV
+440 YWISGGADV

>member
-1 MKTKNRVISF
+1 MKTQNRVISL

-71 IPAADIVNDSH
+71 IPAADRVNDSH

-146 QNNRHVLHNYRE
+146 QN
-158 ATEGEI
+158 
-164 ENKKITMYKV
+164 
-174 GDKTYVYTGPNMN
+174 TGHGLNVN

-192 FGMICGATIK
+192 FGMIHGATIK
-202 NIVLDNVEVE
+202 NIVLDNVQVE
-212 GHGITGAIVGRAIGP
+212 GHGVTGAIVGRAAAT
-227 KADNANAEFNR
+227 ADDKEKGETLNV
-238 IENCVVNSNC
+238 IENCVVNANC
-248 SVNGK
+248 TVTAN
-253 YPTSVIFQPKN
+253 YPTSVDTAKLSAA
-264 EYDLASRLG
+264 YDQASRAG
-273 GIVGMAYRTTVRYCV
+273 GIVGMAYGTTVRYCV
-288 NNAPINVPGNWAMT
+288 NHAAINVPGNWVMT
-302 GGIVGSAGYHT
+302 GGVVGSAGYNT
-313 IVEYC
+313 TVEYC
-318 VNAGKITYD
+318 VNTGKITYD
-327 LSSIK
+327 LATYQNK
-332 NDSENA
+332 AECA

-348 YSVGVVDK
+348 YSTGEVDK

-369 SGIFYFNMGENVAG
+369 SGIFYFNMGENLAG
-383 NAIYWGGILG
+383 KALYWGGILG

-440 YWIGGGADV
+440 YWISKGADV

-464 NAYEGTNQCRYWKRN
+464 NAYEGTNQCRYWKRS

-492 GQKTVEELAPL
+492 GQKTAEELAPL

-567 KVSEVRD
+567 KVSAVRD

>member
-1 MKTKNRVISF
+1 MKTQNRVIS
-11 LLAACMMLSLC
+11 LLLVACMMLSLC

-71 IPAADIVNDSH
+71 IPRGDTVNDQH
-82 ADVVAGKYTAKFAG
+82 ADVLAGKYTAKFAG

-107 NGKNFA
+107 NGQEFM
-113 SIGYYYSNATRM
+113 SIGYYFANAKRM
-125 AAFGGTY
+125 GAFGGTY

-146 QNNRHVLHNYRE
+146 QN
-158 ATEGEI
+158 
-164 ENKKITMYKV
+164 
-174 GDKTYVYTGPNMN
+174 TGHGLNVN

-192 FGMICGATIK
+192 FGMIHGATIK
-202 NIVLDNVEVE
+202 NIVLDNVQVE
-212 GHGITGAIVGRAIGP
+212 GHGVTGAIVGRAAAT
-227 KADNANAEFNR
+227 ADDKEKGETLNV
-238 IENCVVNSNC
+238 IENCVVNANC
-248 SVNGK
+248 TVTAN
-253 YPTSVIFQPKN
+253 YPTSVDTAKLSAD
-264 EYDLASRLG
+264 YDQASRAG
-273 GIVGMAYRTTVRYCV
+273 GIVGMAYGTTVRYCV
-288 NNAPINVPGNWAMT
+288 NHAAINVPGNWVMT
-302 GGIVGSAGYHT
+302 GGVVGSAGYNT
-313 IVEYC
+313 TVEYC
-318 VNAGKITYD
+318 VNTGKITYD
-327 LSSIK
+327 LATYQNK
-332 NDSENA
+332 AECA

-348 YSVGVVDK
+348 YSAGVVDK

-369 SGIFYFNMGENVAG
+369 SGIFYFNMGENLAG

-416 GENGIAANIA
+416 GENGIAAN
-426 VDNHNYR
+426 VTGNNYR

-440 YWIGGGADV
+440 YWISKGADV

-464 NAYEGTNQCRYWKRN
+464 NAYEGTNQCRYWKRS
-479 NKEGKLCVEESTS
+479 NKEGKPCVEESTS
-492 GQKTVEELAPL
+492 GQKTAEELAPL

-515 ATATAKKVGKVAFQC
+515 ASATAKKVGKVAFQC

>member
-1 MKTKNRVISF
+1 MKTQNRVISL

-71 IPAADIVNDSH
+71 IPAADRVNDSH

-107 NGKNFA
+107 NGQEFM
-113 SIGYYYSNATRM
+113 SIGYYFANAKRM
-125 AAFGGTY
+125 GAFGGIY

-146 QNNRHVLHNYRE
+146 QN
-158 ATEGEI
+158 
-164 ENKKITMYKV
+164 
-174 GDKTYVYTGPNMN
+174 TGHALNVN

-192 FGMICGATIK
+192 FGMIHGATIK
-202 NIVLDNVEVE
+202 NIVLDNVQVE
-212 GHGITGAIVGRAIGP
+212 GHGVTGAIVGRAAAT
-227 KADNANAEFNR
+227 ADDKEKGETLNV
-238 IENCVVNSNC
+238 IENCVVNANC
-248 SVNGK
+248 TVTAK
-253 YPTSVIFQPKN
+253 YPTSVDTTKLSAD
-264 EYDLASRLG
+264 YDQASRAG
-273 GIVGMAYRTTVRYCV
+273 GIVGMAYGTTVRYCV
-288 NNAPINVPGNWAMT
+288 NHAAINVPGNWVMT
-302 GGIVGSAGYHT
+302 GGVVGSAGYNT
-313 IVEYC
+313 TVEYC
-318 VNAGKITYD
+318 VNTGKITYD
-327 LSSIK
+327 LATYQNK
-332 NDSENA
+332 AECA

-348 YSVGVVDK
+348 YSAGVVDK

-369 SGIFYFNMGENVAG
+369 SGIFYFNMGENLAG

-416 GENGIAANIA
+416 GENGIAAN
-426 VDNHNYR
+426 VTGNNYR

-440 YWIGGGADV
+440 YWISKGADV

-492 GQKTVEELAPL
+492 GQKTAEELAPL

-515 ATATAKKVGKVAFQC
+515 ATATAKKVDKVAFQC

-567 KVSEVRD
+567 KVSAVRD

>member
-1 MKTKNRVISF
+1 MKTKNRVISL

-71 IPAADIVNDSH
+71 IPAADRVNDSH

-113 SIGYYYSNATRM
+113 SIGYYFANAKRT
-125 AAFGGTY
+125 ASFGGTY

-146 QNNRHVLHNYRE
+146 QN
-158 ATEGEI
+158 
-164 ENKKITMYKV
+164 
-174 GDKTYVYTGPNMN
+174 TGHGLNVN

-192 FGMICGATIK
+192 FGMIHGATIK
-202 NIVLDNVEVE
+202 NIVLDNVQVE
-212 GHGITGAIVGRAIGP
+212 GHGVTGAIVGRAAATTDDKEKGETL
-227 KADNANAEFNR
+227 NV
-238 IENCVVNSNC
+238 IENCVVNANC
-248 SVNGK
+248 TVTAK
-253 YPTSVIFQPKN
+253 YPTSVDTAKLSAD
-264 EYDLASRLG
+264 YDQASRAG
-273 GIVGMAYRTTVRYCV
+273 GIVGMAYGTTVRYCV
-288 NNAPINVPGNWAMT
+288 NHAAINVPGNWVMT
-302 GGIVGSAGYHT
+302 GGVVGSAGYNT
-313 IVEYC
+313 TVEYC
-318 VNAGKITYD
+318 VNTGKITYD
-327 LSSIK
+327 LATYQNK
-332 NDSENA
+332 AECA

-348 YSVGVVDK
+348 YSAGVVDK

-369 SGIFYFNMGENVAG
+369 SGIFYFNMGENVVGKAL
-383 NAIYWGGILG
+383 YWGGILG

-440 YWIGGGADV
+440 YWISKGADV

-464 NAYEGTNQCRYWKRN
+464 NAYEGTNQCRYWKRS
-479 NKEGKLCVEESTS
+479 NKEGKPCVEESTS
-492 GQKTVEELAPL
+492 GQKTAEELAPL

-515 ATATAKKVGKVAFQC
+515 ASATAKKVGKVAFQC
-530 STGENTNAVRFS
+530 STRENTNAVRFS

>member
-1 MKTKNRVISF
+1 MKTKNRVISL

-71 IPAADIVNDSH
+71 IPRGDIVNDQH
-82 ADVVAGKYTAKFAG
+82 ADVLAGKYTAKFAG

-113 SIGYYYSNATRM
+113 SIGYYFANAKRM
-125 AAFGGTY
+125 GAFGGTY

-146 QNNRHVLHNYRE
+146 QN
-158 ATEGEI
+158 
-164 ENKKITMYKV
+164 
-174 GDKTYVYTGPNMN
+174 TGHGLNVN

-192 FGMICGATIK
+192 FGMIHGATIK
-202 NIVLDNVEVE
+202 NIVLDNVQVE
-212 GHGITGAIVGRAIGP
+212 GHGVTGAIVGRAAAT
-227 KADNANAEFNR
+227 ADDKEKGETLNV
-238 IENCVVNSNC
+238 IENCVVNANC
-248 SVNGK
+248 TVTAK
-253 YPTSVIFQPKN
+253 YPTSVDTAKLSAD
-264 EYDLASRLG
+264 YDQASRAG
-273 GIVGMAYRTTVRYCV
+273 SIVGMAYGTTVRYCV
-288 NNAPINVPGNWAMT
+288 NHAAINVPGNWVMT
-302 GGIVGSAGYHT
+302 GGVVGSAGYNT
-313 IVEYC
+313 TVEYC
-318 VNAGKITYD
+318 VNTGKITYD
-327 LSSIK
+327 LATYQNK
-332 NDSENA
+332 AECA

-348 YSVGVVDK
+348 YSAGVVDK

-369 SGIFYFNMGENVAG
+369 SGIFHLNMGTNVAG
-383 NAIYWGGILG
+383 NALYWGGILG

-416 GENGIAANIA
+416 GQNGIAANVA
-426 VDNHNYR
+426 GNNYR

-440 YWIGGGADV
+440 YWISGGADV

>member
-1 MKTKNRVISF
+1 MKTQNRVIS
-11 LLAACMMLSLC
+11 LLLVACMMLSLC

-56 YLIADAANLLWLQKQ
+56 YLIADAANLLWLQRQ
-71 IPAADIVNDSH
+71 IPAADRVNDSH

-113 SIGYYYSNATRM
+113 SIGYYFANAKRM
-125 AAFGGTY
+125 GAFGGTY

-146 QNNRHVLHNYRE
+146 QN
-158 ATEGEI
+158 
-164 ENKKITMYKV
+164 
-174 GDKTYVYTGPNMN
+174 TGHGLNVN

-192 FGMICGATIK
+192 FGMIHGATIK
-202 NIVLDNVEVE
+202 NIVLDNVQVE
-212 GHGITGAIVGRAIGP
+212 GHGVTGAIVGRAAATTDDKEKGETL
-227 KADNANAEFNR
+227 NV
-238 IENCVVNSNC
+238 IENCVVNANC
-248 SVNGK
+248 TVTAK
-253 YPTSVIFQPKN
+253 YPTSVDTTKLSAD
-264 EYDLASRLG
+264 YDQASRAG
-273 GIVGMAYRTTVRYCV
+273 GIVGMAYGTTVRYCV
-288 NNAPINVPGNWAMT
+288 NHAAINVPGNWVMT
-302 GGIVGSAGYHT
+302 GGVVGSAGYNT
-313 IVEYC
+313 TVEYC
-318 VNAGKITYD
+318 VNTGKITYD
-327 LSSIK
+327 LATYQNK
-332 NDSENA
+332 AECA

-348 YSVGVVDK
+348 YSAGVVDK

-369 SGIFYFNMGENVAG
+369 SGIFCFNMGENLAG

-403 KIENCYNLHALRK
+403 KIDNCYNLHALRK
-416 GENGIAANIA
+416 GENGIAAN
-426 VDNHNYR
+426 VTGNNYR

-440 YWIGGGADV
+440 YWIGKGADV

-464 NAYEGTNQCRYWKRN
+464 NAYEGTNQCRYWKRS
-479 NKEGKLCVEESTS
+479 NKEGKPCVEESTS
-492 GQKTVEELAPL
+492 GQKTAEELAPL

-567 KVSEVRD
+567 KVSKVKD